1 MFERIFGKRK
11 SLQRNLVIDLIICII
26 IVMFISLL
34 IFLFFLHVLFIS
46 LVGFYIFV
54 NKETLNSLIQVNFEN
69 KEQIKEILGI
79 TRRSLVLL
87 IINTILISTI
97 VMRITSKKILQPI
110 KKMTE
115 ATKKVASGDFNVK
128 LESQREDEIGELT
141 QNFNQMVNELGK
153 VEVIQKDFIN
163 NVSHEIKTPISSI
176 QGFAKLLED
185 ENLPEAERKEYAEII
200 IEESNRLLNL
210 STNILRLSKIQNQ
223 GKIVRK
229 DHINITEQLRKAI
242 AVLENKWNEKSLTF
256 NISAKDVYYDGD
268 EELTFQVWMNLIDN
282 AIKFSKQNGKITID
296 VKEENDEVVV
306 KIKDNGMGMSKEEQ
320 ERIFTR
326 FYQIDKS
333 HSQEGSG
340 LGLSIVKSIIDLS
353 GGKIEVESK
362 ENSGT
367 TFIIKLPIEKENNKI
382 II

>member
-1 MFERIFGKRK
+1 MF
-11 SLQRNLVIDLIICII
+11 LVTILT
-26 IVMFISLL
+26 
-34 IFLFFLHVLFIS
+34 IFLQLYFSFNSSSNTSISSTFSVL
-46 LVGFYIFV
+46 
-54 NKETLNSLIQVNFEN
+54 EMLIVSS
-69 KEQIKEILGI
+69 EILY
-79 TRRSLVLL
+79 
-87 IINTILISTI
+87 
-97 VMRITSKKILQPI
+97 
-110 KKMTE
+110 
-115 ATKKVASGDFNVK
+115 
-128 LESQREDEIGELT
+128 
-141 QNFNQMVNELGK
+141 
-153 VEVIQKDFIN
+153 IQYI
-163 NVSHEIKTPISSI
+163 
-176 QGFAKLLED
+176 
-185 ENLPEAERKEYAEII
+185 
-200 IEESNRLLNL
+200 LLNL

-296 VKEENDEVVV
+296 VKEENEEVVV

-353 GGKIEVESK
+353 DGKIEVESK

-367 TFIIKLPIEKENNKI
+367 TFTIKLPIEKENNKI